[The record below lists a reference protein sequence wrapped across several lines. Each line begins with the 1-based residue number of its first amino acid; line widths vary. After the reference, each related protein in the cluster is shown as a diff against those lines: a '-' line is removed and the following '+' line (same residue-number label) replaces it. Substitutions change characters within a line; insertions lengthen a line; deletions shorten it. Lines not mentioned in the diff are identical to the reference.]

1 MSSSF
6 LQGVLLGLG
15 LTILVGPILFILVQ
29 VSLERGYKAGL
40 LVAGGVW
47 VSDFMYMAAS
57 FLIINMLGID
67 LLDPDLRFIFA
78 MIGGTVLLAVGVGMF
93 MKKAAEPEVHQEWGG
108 KSLFYFLSLG
118 WSTNTFN
125 PFTVFFWFTI
135 MATNLTERGASWN
148 AFIFILGVILPV
160 MFFDSVKVLAAH
172 KVRSYLKPSIIA
184 IIRKISA
191 SVIMAFGVWLI
202 ITGVSQ

>member
-1 MSSSF
+1 MNSSF

-93 MKKAAEPEVHQEWGG
+93 MKKAAEPEVHQEWSG

-135 MATNLTERGASWN
+135 MATNLAERGTSWN

-172 KVRSYLKPSIIA
+172 KVRSYLKPSTIA